1 MGLTIGVDLGGT
13 KVAAAVVDE
22 DGTIVARTRS
32 ETPNTGA
39 DATVGAILEAVRGLR
54 EQHPQVEAVG
64 VGAPGFIDERRSTV
78 LFLTNLAGWRHRP
91 LRAELEQAL
100 GLPVVVENDANV
112 AAWGEAVYGAGRG
125 EEYLVCVTVGTGI
138 GGGIIVGGQLYRGRF
153 GVAAEVGHFRVEPN
167 GRPCGCGNR
176 GCWEQY
182 CSGNALVREARWR
195 AAEDRE
201 GASLML
207 SYGDGSPEG
216 INGLDITDAARRG
229 DRVAI
234 ASFESV
240 GRWLGQGLA
249 DLAAILDPGC
259 FVIGGGVS
267 EAGDL
272 LLEPARR
279 TYTEVLTGRAYR
291 PLAEIRQA
299 TLGNDAGVVGA
310 ADLARHL

>member
-13 KVAAAVVDE
+13 KVAAAVVDD
-22 DGTIVARTRS
+22 DGVILARTRA
-32 ETPNTGA
+32 ETPSTGA
-39 DATVGAILEAVRGLR
+39 DPTVNAILAAVKELR
-54 EQHPQVEAVG
+54 DQYAQVEAVCIA
-64 VGAPGFIDERRSTV
+64 APGFIDEQRATV
-78 LFLTNLAGWRHRP
+78 LFLTNLSGWRFRP
-91 LRAELEQAL
+91 LRHELQQLL
-100 GLPVVVENDANV
+100 GLPVVIENDANA
-112 AAWGEAVYGAGRG
+112 AAWGEAHFGAGRG
-125 EEYLVCVTVGTGI
+125 EAEVVCVTVGTGI
-138 GGGIIVGGQLYRGRF
+138 GGGIVTGGRLYRGRF
-153 GVAAEVGHFRVEPN
+153 GVAAEVGHVRVEPN

-182 CSGNALVREARWR
+182 CSGNALVREARLR
-195 AAEDRE
+195 AADDRSA
-201 GASLML
+201 ASLML

-216 INGLDITDAARRG
+216 IHGLHVTDAAHRG
-229 DRVAI
+229 DPVAI

-249 DLAAILDPGC
+249 DLAAVLDPGC

-279 TYTEVLTGRAYR
+279 RYAEVLTGRAYR

-310 ADLARHL
+310 ADLARS

>member
-22 DGTIVARTRS
+22 EGRIHARTRQS
-32 ETPNTGA
+32 TPATGA
-39 DATVGAILEAVRGLR
+39 DATIGAILGAVRELR
-54 EQHPQVEAVG
+54 EQHPDVEAVC
-64 VGAPGFIDERRSTV
+64 VAAPGFIDEQRATV
-78 LFLTNLAGWRHRP
+78 LFLTNLGGWRHRP
-91 LRAELEQAL
+91 LKHELEQAL
-100 GLPVVVENDANV
+100 GLPVVIENDANA
-112 AAWGEAVYGAGRG
+112 AAWGEAHFGAGRG
-125 EEYLVCVTVGTGI
+125 ETEVVCVTVGTGI
-138 GGGIIVGGQLYRGRF
+138 GGGIILGGQLFRGRF
-153 GVAAEVGHFRVEPN
+153 GVAAEVGHYRVEPN

-182 CSGNALVREARWR
+182 TSGNALVREARWR
-195 AAEDRE
+195 AAEDRP
-201 GASLML
+201 GAALLL

-216 INGLDITDAARRG
+216 VEGLHVTDAARKG
-229 DRVAI
+229 DPVAI

-249 DLAAILDPGC
+249 DLAAILDPAC

-279 TYTEVLTGRAYR
+279 TYAEVLTGRAYR
-291 PLAEIRQA
+291 PLAQIRQA

-310 ADLARHL
+310 ADLARV

>member
-22 DGTIVARTRS
+22 KGAILARTRA
-32 ETPNTGA
+32 ETPPGA
-39 DATVGAILEAVRGLR
+39 ENTVGAILAAVKELR
-54 EQHPQVEAVG
+54 EQHPDIEAVG

-91 LRAELEQAL
+91 LRPELEQAL
-100 GLPVVVENDANV
+100 GLPVVVENDANA
-112 AAWGEAVYGAGRG
+112 AAWGEAVHGAGRG
-125 EEYLVCVTVGTGI
+125 EDHIVCVTVGTGI
-138 GGGIIVGGQLYRGRF
+138 GGGLIVDGELYRGRF
-153 GVAAEVGHFRVEPN
+153 GVAGEVGHYRVEPN

-195 AAEDRE
+195 AAEDRA
-201 GASLML
+201 GAQLLL

-216 INGLDITDAARRG
+216 VQGLHVTDAATKG
-229 DRVAI
+229 DPVAV

-240 GRWLGQGLA
+240 GRWLGAGLA

-279 TYTEVLTGRAYR
+279 TFAEVLTGRNYR
-291 PLAEIRQA
+291 PLAEIRRA
-299 TLGNDAGVVGA
+299 TLGNDAGMVGA